1 MDQTYYE
8 MVQIFTDGSKGSENM
23 KAGMTVVIPQ
33 YEIVI
38 KKRTSDFLSVFTAE
52 LVAILVALQ

>member
-33 YEIVI
+33 YEIFI

>member
-1 MDQTYYE
+1 MDQKYYE

-52 LVAILVALQ
+52 LVAILMALQ